1 MSRDSDSHDMGEAA
15 DQTPAQNLR
24 IPDHALAALEYQA
37 RRHYRRWRLERAEQ
51 IARRV
56 VRFDLGRAEAWFL
69 LGDVEMRRM
78 NWQRAYQHFQQ
89 AVDCR
94 RSEAMAWCR
103 GGEALMHLREF
114 ERAEQ
119 WLRAAVS
126 LDTASVSP
134 AGCRAQQLLERY
146 AAKFNRDQPAD
157 VVDQSEAPTQQLRM
171 APASSR
177 RPEIRSIRDRLQE

>member
-1 MSRDSDSHDMGEAA
+1 MGEAA